1 MILSAIAAL
10 APTLAGLIFG
20 DKGEEVAQTA
30 VGVAR
35 QLTGES
41 DDASAIAALKA
52 DPEKLVQWQEAMNNY
67 ALSVQEQLTRRHEAD
82 MKSDSW
88 LAKNIRPLC
97 LVGITIAIVVGVWL
111 PDKYVS
117 ADRFT
122 ALTDMSQWVYG
133 YYFVGRSTEKTGG
146 LSGLADV
153 FRRSR

>member
-20 DKGEEVAQTA
+20 DKGEEVAKTA
-30 VGVAR
+30 VGVAK

-41 DDASAIAALKA
+41 DDESAIAALKA
-52 DPEKLVQWQEAMNNY
+52 NPELLVQWQEAMNSY
-67 ALSVQEQLTRRHEAD
+67 AIAVQEQLTRRHEAD

-88 LAKNIRPLC
+88 LAKNVRPLC
-97 LVGITIAIVVGVWL
+97 LVGLTVAIMVGVWL
-111 PDKYVS
+111 PNQYVN
-117 ADRFT
+117 ADRFI

-146 LSGLADV
+146 LDGLAGV
-153 FRRSR
+153 FRRAK